1 MDPKIA
7 VTLRTK
13 KLGILIRDA
22 RIEAKKSLKEC
33 GEAIGASSSKIT
45 SFEKGNK
52 SPTLPELELLSYF
65 LNVPISR
72 FWKDQIKS
80 TDPTLLEDIH
90 IEHALTLRDRYIGKK
105 LEEIRNNTR
114 ISYKDIHEATGI
126 TTSKI
131 KKYEQGEKPIPLPE
145 LELLCNFLNLDILNF
160 LDPDS
165 QIGKWVIAHD
175 SVEDFLKLPLEL
187 QDFVSKPV
195 NYPYLE
201 IAQRLSEMSTDQLR
215 SIAEG
220 LLEITI

>member
-1 MDPKIA
+1 MDPKVA

-22 RIEAKKSLKEC
+22 RKESKKSLKEC
-33 GEAIGASSSKIT
+33 GEAIGASSSKIS

-90 IEHALTLRDRYIGKK
+90 VEHALTLRDRFIGNE
-105 LEEIRNNTR
+105 LEKNRTNAKV
-114 ISYKDIHEATGI
+114 SYKDIREVTGI
-126 TTSKI
+126 TTAKM
-131 KKYEQGEKPIPLPE
+131 KKYEQGEKSIPLPE
-145 LELLCNFLNLDILNF
+145 LELLCNFLDLDITNF
-160 LDPDS
+160 FDPES
-165 QIGKWVIAHD
+165 LIGKWVIAHD
-175 SVEDFLKLPLEL
+175 SIEDFLELPLDI

-201 IAQRLSEMSTDQLR
+201 IAQRLSEMSTEQLR
-215 SIAEG
+215 AIAEG

>member
-1 MDPKIA
+1 MDPKMA

-22 RIEAKKSLKEC
+22 RIETKKSLKEC
-33 GEAIGASSSKIT
+33 GEAIGASSSKIS

-90 IEHALTLRDRYIGKK
+90 IEHALSLRDRYIGKE
-105 LEEIRNNTR
+105 LEEVRDNAK
-114 ISYKDIHEATGI
+114 ISYKDIHKAIGI
-126 TTSKI
+126 TTSKM

-145 LELLCNFLNLDILNF
+145 LELLCNFLNQDLSNF
-160 LDPDS
+160 FDPDS

-175 SVEDFLKLPLEL
+175 NVEDFLKLPLAL

-215 SIAEG
+215 AIAEG

>member
-1 MDPKIA
+1 MDPKVA

-13 KLGILIRDA
+13 KLGILIKDA
-22 RIEAKKSLKEC
+22 RLESKKSLKES
-33 GEAIGASSSKIT
+33 GEAIGASSSKIS

-65 LNVPISR
+65 FNVPISR

-80 TDPTLLEDIH
+80 TDPTLIEDIH
-90 IEHALTLRDRYIGKK
+90 VEHTLTLRDRYIGKV
-105 LEEIRNNTR
+105 LEDTRTNAKVSYKEIR
-114 ISYKDIHEATGI
+114 EATNI
-126 TTSKI
+126 TPSKM
-131 KKYEQGEKPIPLPE
+131 KKYEQGEKSVPLPE
-145 LELLCNFLNLDILNF
+145 LEILCNFLNIDLSIF
-160 LDPDS
+160 FDPDS

-175 SVEDFLKLPLEL
+175 NVEDFLKLPIDL

-215 SIAEG
+215 AIAEG